1 MKKFSS
7 HFAALRDERE
17 MADLNTQTEQIKATH
32 IEALQA
38 ADVRSR
44 NLERA
49 KADGEH
55 SLKSEINCL
64 SKQLAICERSN
75 TPMSVMT
82 RSLPGAGSTNWRGG
96 EHDDSSERLE
106 SIHTTP
112 QRGRHD
118 QRTIAGSSLVHS

>member
-1 MKKFSS
+1 MRRCLAFVTKSS
-7 HFAALRDERE
+7 CYVTAALRNERE
-17 MADLNTQTEQIKATH
+17 TADLNTQIEQIKASH

-38 ADVRSR
+38 ADARSR

-82 RSLPGAGSTNWRGG
+82 RSLPGAGSTN
-96 EHDDSSERLE
+96 
-106 SIHTTP
+106 
-112 QRGRHD
+112 
-118 QRTIAGSSLVHS
+118 